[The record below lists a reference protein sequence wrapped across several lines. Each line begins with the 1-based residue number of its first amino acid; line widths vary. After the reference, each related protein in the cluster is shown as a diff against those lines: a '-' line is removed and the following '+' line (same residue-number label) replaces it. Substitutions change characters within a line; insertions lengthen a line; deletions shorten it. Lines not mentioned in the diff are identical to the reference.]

1 MIGDLSFLGV
11 VHFFSFSNS
20 RSIAAL
26 LAANVDFVN
35 FFPLH
40 LKSEFSWFPRTTW
53 KVKVSCE
60 SVFGYEYLN
69 EFFENASTLRNGVSG
84 HETHEASQMLS
95 IYLAFQYSSA
105 KSSWRTF
112 ACSKSSLESNML
124 FYIER
129 PKLNECVATQW
140 KAHYYMNYV

>member
-1 MIGDLSFLGV
+1 MIGDLSSLGV
-11 VHFFSFSNS
+11 VHFFHSQ
-20 RSIAAL
+20 IHVAL
-26 LAANVDFVN
+26 LLFRLPTWISLI